1 MQKTTDIWF
10 ASFLQEIKNKAVTD
24 YSVIKPGKGEF
35 RFDLTDEEWKKFK
48 LEFDQ
53 SDFSK
58 LKYGQERLKDLIY

>member
-10 ASFLQEIKNKAVTD
+10 ASFLQEIKGYQVHDFT
-24 YSVIKPGKGEF
+24 VIKPGKGEF
-35 RFDLTDEEWKKFK
+35 RFDLTEEQWKQFK
-48 LEFDQ
+48 LEFDH